1 MGSRHGTW
9 GLTCRRR
16 LKREVTLV
24 GMGLHSGR
32 PARLVMRPATEGG
45 IRFRRVDV
53 TDRDN
58 LIPARFDGVTD
69 TTLCTL
75 LSNAAGVSVGTVEH
89 LMAALAGTGVTHA
102 EIEIDGPEVPIMD
115 GSAQRFVSA
124 ILRTGLAPVDGTAA
138 RHPDPEAGALRAGRR
153 RRRARAGRDAV
164 DRLRDRLRRCR
175 DRPPGAALSMVNG
188 AFVHEL
194 ADCRTFC
201 RRQDVEA
208 MQANGLALGGSLD
221 NAVVVEG
228 DRVLNPGGFRRSDE
242 CVRHKML
249 DALGDL
255 ALAGAP
261 ILGAYRGVRAG
272 HGATNRLLRALFAHA
287 GRLRIRHARRRGG
300 GPAARC
306 GRRRGGPAPRR
317 LRQAARP
324 EAQPRRQPPRAA
336 LFVSTPPKPVLTR
349 SRPGAGTAMAG
360 RKRREGRAGSGAF
373 GKSW

>member
-1 MGSRHGTW
+1 MARGPGW
-9 GLTCRRR
+9 GPRPGDLGFDMQTT
-16 LKREVTLV
+16 LKRAITLV

-32 PARLVMRPATEGG
+32 PARLVLRPATEGG

-58 LIPARFDGVTD
+58 LIPARFDRVTD

-75 LSNAAGVSVGTVEH
+75 LSNEAGVSVGTVEH

-124 ILRTGLAPVDGTAA
+124 ILRVGLAEVPG
-138 RHPDPEAGALRAGRR
+138 PLRAIRILKPVRYESGDVV
-153 RRRARAGRDAV
+153 AELTPAETLSIDFEIEFPDAAIGHQE
-164 DRLRDRLRRCR
+164 RT
-175 DRPPGAALSMVNG
+175 LSMVNG

-201 RRQDVEA
+201 RRQDVEQ
-208 MQANGLALGGSLD
+208 MQAHGLALGGSLD
-221 NAVVVEG
+221 NAVVVDGE
-228 DRVLNPGGFRRSDE
+228 RVLNPGGFRRSDE

-255 ALAGAP
+255 YLAGAP

-272 HGATNRLLRALFAHA
+272 HGATNRLLRALFAQPDA
-287 GRLRIRHARRRGG
+287 FEIVTLDAE
-300 GPAARC
+300 AA
-306 GRRRGGPAPRR
+306 
-317 LRQAARP
+317 
-324 EAQPRRQPPRAA
+324 AQ
-336 LFVSTPPKPVLTR
+336 L
-349 SRPGAGTAMAG
+349 PGAGVGAADL
-360 RKRREGRAGSGAF
+360 RRAG
-373 GKSW
+373 